1 MDYQNTSTSPS
12 SRKIPKRTFILLGVI
27 GILILGVIGFFI
39 FNKTKAPKGPAFID
53 DASTQQIERGSI
65 PGSSEFKKD
74 GITFSYPSDYE
85 LEETKIGYY
94 VIYKPR
100 KSKELESG
108 ITLESGINIDSRRQG
123 ENANFSDAVNAGR
136 NNLVGSRE
144 KQIPS
149 GVKMYGTIKEGAG
162 KGIPTLYV
170 YLKYGN
176 GAVVVEHS
184 GEILNEAVFDQ
195 VVASIKTE

>member
-1 MDYQNTSTSPS
+1 MDYQNISTSTN
-12 SRKIPKRTFILLGVI
+12 KNFKLILVLVGVI
-27 GILILGVIGFFI
+27 GLIILAAIGFFI
-39 FNKTKAPKGPAFID
+39 FNKTKTPKGPTFVD
-53 DASTQQIERGSI
+53 DTSTKQIEKKSI
-65 PGSSEFKKD
+65 PGSSEFEKD
-74 GITFSYPSDYE
+74 DVSFSYPSDYKA
-85 LEETKIGYY
+85 EEREKGYY
-94 VIYKPR
+94 VVFKDEN
-100 KSKELESG
+100 KDLGEA
-108 ITLESGINIDSRRQG
+108 GINIDTRRQG

-149 GVKMYGTIKEGAG
+149 GVKMFGTIKEGVG

-195 VVASIKTE
+195 VVASIKTD